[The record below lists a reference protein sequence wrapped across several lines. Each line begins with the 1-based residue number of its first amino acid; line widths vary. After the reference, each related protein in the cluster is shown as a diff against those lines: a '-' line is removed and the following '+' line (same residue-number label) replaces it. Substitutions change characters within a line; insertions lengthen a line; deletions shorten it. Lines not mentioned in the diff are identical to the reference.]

1 MNKSDIEFTVGLNT
15 SPAEQQLNELGN
27 KVRANS
33 HIYNDIFKDVGQ
45 GFKMVGSPYQNSN
58 NYGVPSTQVLE
69 RSVAVLSNVM
79 ERFARI
85 VETMSAQMVNFTT
98 VGRAYSPQSAPINMG
113 SKVAGYLP
121 HYYPSALSESY
132 NSRPLGLPSPDY
144 AINANDIFDAII
156 RRRKAQ
162 EASYS
167 PIYSMAS
174 EQFARTMNPYGMYET
189 WKNNFAFNMLG
200 LPAPQDNVAR
210 ETYIG
215 AGGRKYSKRK
225 REKSI
230 DAVSEELESF
240 ADEDKKDNIELEE
253 KVVKWGKI
261 FGLVYGIR
269 KLIQGMT
276 KLWKFGADTATSRN
290 RNINEELGYFSID
303 PEGAMRANVDKTRS
317 MIYAGIRNWGENS
330 PVSKEGFDYT
340 ARKFTEMWTSAMSG
354 RQVDT
359 QTAIDAQR
367 LKDFFGLDLT
377 VAGLLTGQREGKTAT
392 DIQLDAMKKV
402 EQQLSKLDTVD
413 STTKGQIIDSL
424 KNIFGEEMINAIV
437 TNFNKNLKLDTP
449 ELKQTLAERFF
460 SVGGDAVPGKD
471 LTEKTTLATTAL
483 SKFAESIS
491 ELKNTFV
498 EQFADI
504 FVDATNA
511 LSNFMNW
518 VNRKLNKGEN
528 ELNEIGETKNPLT
541 ISAATTGTSW
551 YEHLS
556 GGGNNYYFPTTQK
569 LEDESD
575 VFKDKKQR
583 AKDYLK
589 GKTANEIFA
598 GILLSNADI
607 NDASDIE
614 NLAIGYNEKTVGEAL
629 YKNDL
634 SGENDI
640 VKEIVSR
647 YGNRKGLLEAYK
659 KFTPLIARSSNVIKL
674 LSGEEMSMEERLK
687 AYRDFAKSEFGAR
700 LFMNSFKAGGV
711 YDYNTALNPFTYLF
725 TPSFFSNNEEQ
736 LEAIKTFVKDIETQ
750 GWGDNRIQNAD
761 VVSDWKDRNNNGR
774 IDAGEV
780 ELTLVVKEE
789 GTGKVLERKPIT
801 FDIN

>member
-1 MNKSDIEFTVGLNT
+1 MNKSDIEFTIGLNT
-15 SPAEQQLNELGN
+15 SPAEQELNNLGN
-27 KVRANS
+27 KIKNS
-33 HIYNDIFKDVGQ
+33 NHYYNDLFKDVGQ
-45 GFKMVGSPYQNSN
+45 GFKMVGSSYQNSN

-69 RSVAVLSNVM
+69 RSLSVTANAM

-98 VGRAYSPQSAPINMG
+98 IGRAYTPQTGPINMG
-113 SKVAGYLP
+113 SNIAGYLP
-121 HYYPSALSESY
+121 RYYPSALSQSY

-144 AINANDIFDAII
+144 AINANDIFDAMIK
-156 RRRKAQ
+156 RRKAQ
-162 EASYS
+162 EAPFS
-167 PIYSMAS
+167 PINSIAS
-174 EQFARTMNPYGMYET
+174 EQFARTMNAYGMYET
-189 WKNNFAFNMLG
+189 WNNNFGFNMLG
-200 LPAPQDNVAR
+200 LPAPKGEDT

-215 AGGRKYSKRK
+215 PGGRKYRRRK
-225 REKSI
+225 QQKEKGLVQEEI
-230 DAVSEELESF
+230 NAVT
-240 ADEDKKDNIELEE
+240 DENKKDNIELEE
-253 KVVKWGKI
+253 KLVKWGKI
-261 FGLVYGIR
+261 FGIVYGIR
-269 KLIQGMT
+269 KLLQGMSN
-276 KLWKFGADTATSRN
+276 LWKFGATTSTSRN
-290 RNINEELGYFSID
+290 QNINEELGYFSID

-317 MIYAGIRNWGENS
+317 MIYAGIRNWGENA

-340 ARKFTEMWTSAMSG
+340 ARKFTDMWTAAMAG
-354 RQVDT
+354 RQVDA
-359 QTAIDAQR
+359 QTTIDAQR

-402 EQQLSKLDTVD
+402 EQQLSKLNEID

-437 TNFNKNLKLDTP
+437 TNFNKNLKLDTT
-449 ELKQTLAERFF
+449 ELKTTLSERVM
-460 SVGGDAVPGKD
+460 SMGGTAVPGKD
-471 LTEKTTLATTAL
+471 LTEQTTLAVTAL
-483 SKFAESIS
+483 GNFAESIE

-504 FVDATNA
+504 FVDATNT
-511 LSNFMNW
+511 LSSFMNW

-551 YEHLS
+551 YSHLS

-583 AKDYLK
+583 ASDYLK
-589 GKTANEIFA
+589 GKTANEILA
-598 GILLSNADI
+598 GIILSNADI
-607 NDASDIE
+607 NNASNIE

-647 YGNRKGLLEAYK
+647 YGNREGLLEAYK
-659 KFTPLIARSSNVIKL
+659 KFTPLVARSGNVIKL
-674 LSGEEMSMEERLK
+674 LSGEKMSMEERLK

-700 LFMNSFKAGGV
+700 LFMNSFMAGGA
-711 YDYNTALNPFTYLF
+711 YDYNTTLNPFTYLF

-736 LEAIKTFVKDIETQ
+736 LEAIRTFVKDIETQ

-761 VVSDWKDRNNNGR
+761 VVSDWKDKNRNGR

-780 ELTLVVKEE
+780 ELTLVIKDEQ
-789 GTGKVLERKPIT
+789 GKPIDEKPIT
-801 FDIN
+801 FDLN